1 MGSASREAIA
11 TAREALAAVSAKDA
25 LAAGTQLLSAARVIG
40 ESAQLRSALADP
52 SAAATDKQSIVDA
65 LFGTL
70 GKPARALLGTI
81 AGSRWSNQTELLAGI
96 EEIGIR
102 ALATSAG
109 KGVSIESELFAFGQ
123 AVSSDA
129 ELELAVG
136 SKLGA
141 PDAKAALVVRLL
153 SGKASA
159 QTLAIVE
166 HLVREQRGRRIGQ
179 LLSQAAATVADQ
191 SGRAVAMITTAAPL
205 PAAQLSRLTAGLE
218 ARYGRALHVN
228 QLIDPQIVGGVRVQ
242 IGDDVVDGTIASRI
256 HDLRLQLAG

>member
-11 TAREALAAVSAKDA
+11 TARQSLAAVSAKDA

-52 SAAATDKQSIVDA
+52 SAAAKDKQSIVDA
-65 LFGTL
+65 LFGAL
-70 GKPARALLGTI
+70 GKPARTLLGTI
-81 AGSRWSNQTELLAGI
+81 AGSRWSSQGELLAGV

-102 ALATSAG
+102 ALAASAG
-109 KGVSIESELFAFGQ
+109 KDVSIESELFAFGQ

-141 PDAKAALVVRLL
+141 PDAKAELVNRLL

-166 HLVREQRGRRIGQ
+166 HLVREPRGRRIGQ
-179 LLSQAAATVADQ
+179 LLSQSAEIVADQ
-191 SGRAVAMITTAAPL
+191 SGRTIATITTAASL
-205 PAAQLSRLTAGLE
+205 PEAQLKRLAAGLE
-218 ARYGRALHVN
+218 SSYGRALHVN
-228 QLIDPQIVGGVRVQ
+228 QVIDPQIVGGVRVQ
-242 IGDDVVDGTIASRI
+242 IGDDVIDGTIASRI
-256 HDLRLQLAG
+256 NDLRLQLAG